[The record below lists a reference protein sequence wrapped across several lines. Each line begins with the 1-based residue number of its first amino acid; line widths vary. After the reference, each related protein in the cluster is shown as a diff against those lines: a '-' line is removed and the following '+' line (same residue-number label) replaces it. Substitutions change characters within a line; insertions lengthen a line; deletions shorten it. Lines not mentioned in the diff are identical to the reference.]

1 MSATAAETPLDLA
14 LPSGRLLGPC
24 LRWSDG
30 LVRVQR
36 FGALRAQDRLGLWL
50 HVLMYAAAGWGRHG
64 VLLGPEKAAVVTAPE
79 APEAV
84 LETLLALLQGGLSEP
99 IPLFPEASCAWAEAV
114 REGKAGDEK
123 FASLV
128 AKWRPERARGPIPE
142 GLTLAARQAFPQG
155 LAPIRDRFCGLAE
168 QVFMCLLEA
177 ESGVSL
183 GEVREMLEAR
193 GGLP

>member
-1 MSATAAETPLDLA
+1 M
-14 LPSGRLLGPC
+14 
-24 LRWSDG
+24 
-30 LVRVQR
+30 
-36 FGALRAQDRLGLWL
+36 
-50 HVLMYAAAGWGRHG
+50 
-64 VLLGPEKAAVVTAPE
+64 LLGPEKAAVVTAPE

-155 LAPIRDRFCGLAE
+155 LAPMRDRFCGLAE
-168 QVFMCLLEA
+168 QVFMSLLEA

-183 GEVREMLEAR
+183 GEVRETLEAR
-193 GGLP
+193 GALP